1 MISHSH
7 WPPVALWYGK
17 AERISPMT
25 TPVRIYGDAR
35 SGNCLKV
42 KWTADHLAIPY
53 DWHNVDVVKGETR
66 TEDFLAINPAGQV
79 PCLERPDGRILAQ
92 SNAIIFHLAR
102 GSALI
107 PEDDF
112 DQAKMLEWMFWE
124 QYSHEPFIAVRRFR
138 KSMQNLSDDEID
150 PELMAKGRRAL
161 GVMEMRLLSRDFI
174 VRDQVSLADIAL
186 VAYTRVADEGG
197 FDLDEFH
204 GVRAWVAR
212 VENELGIDPDE
223 GRVSPVL

>member
-1 MISHSH
+1 MSQ
-7 WPPVALWYGK
+7 
-17 AERISPMT
+17 
-25 TPVRIYGDAR
+25 PVRIYGDRR

-42 KWTADHLAIPY
+42 KWTADYLGLDY
-53 DWHNVDVVKGETR
+53 DWHEIDVVKGETR
-66 TEDFLAINPAGQV
+66 SDDFLAINPAGQV
-79 PCLERPDGRILAQ
+79 PCLERSDGRILAQ

-107 PEDDF
+107 PDDDF

-138 KSMQNLSDDEID
+138 KAFMNTPDEEID
-150 PELMAKGRRAL
+150 PGLMAKGRRAL

-174 VRDQVSLADIAL
+174 VRDRVTLADIAL

-197 FDLDEFH
+197 FDLDEFL
-204 GVRAWVAR
+204 GVCAWVAR
-212 VENELGIDPDE
+212 VEQEIGIDMDD
-223 GRVSPVL
+223 GRMNPPG

>member
-1 MISHSH
+1 MSQ
-7 WPPVALWYGK
+7 
-17 AERISPMT
+17 
-25 TPVRIYGDAR
+25 PVRIYGDRR

-42 KWTADHLAIPY
+42 KWTADYLGVDYEWI
-53 DWHNVDVVKGETR
+53 DVDVVRGETR

-79 PCLERPDGRILAQ
+79 PCLERSDGRILAQ

-102 GSALI
+102 GSNLI

-138 KSMQNLSDDEID
+138 KAFQNMADEEID

-161 GVMEMRLLSRDFI
+161 GVMEMRLLSREFM
-174 VRDQVSLADIAL
+174 VRDTLSLADIAL
-186 VAYTRVADEGG
+186 VAYTRVANEGG
-197 FDLDEFH
+197 FDLDEFL
-204 GVRAWVAR
+204 GVRGWIAR
-212 VENELGIDPDE
+212 VEQELGIYPED
-223 GRVSPVL
+223 GRVLPPE

>member
-1 MISHSH
+1 MSQ
-7 WPPVALWYGK
+7 
-17 AERISPMT
+17 
-25 TPVRIYGDAR
+25 PVRIYGDRR

-42 KWTADHLAIPY
+42 KWTADYLGLDY
-53 DWHNVDVVKGETR
+53 DWHEIDVVKGETR
-66 TEDFLAINPAGQV
+66 SDDFLAINPAGQV
-79 PCLERPDGRILAQ
+79 PCLERSDGRILAQ

-107 PEDDF
+107 PDDEF

-138 KSMQNLSDDEID
+138 RAFMNTPDEEID
-150 PELMAKGRRAL
+150 PDLMAKGRRAL

-174 VRDQVSLADIAL
+174 VRDQVTLADIAL

-197 FDLDEFH
+197 FDLDEFL
-204 GVRAWVAR
+204 GVRSWVAR
-212 VENELGIDPDE
+212 VEQEIGIDMDD
-223 GRVSPVL
+223 GRMSPLG